1 MICPE
6 CEGEG
11 IVEVGGIEVECP
23 VCDGRGTIR
32 DEAKQGRFPTY
43 KERGRK

>member
-11 IVEVGGIEVECP
+11 IVEVDSLEVECP
-23 VCDGRGTIR
+23 VCNGRGTIR
-32 DEAKQGRFPTY
+32 DEVKQSKFVTY
-43 KERGRK
+43 KEWGRK